1 MQFTYNAYKKLISC
15 LKNHDYAISSY
26 KDWNDTQKC
35 AILRHDIDNDI
46 KKARD
51 FALIE
56 KELGVTST
64 YFVIVTS
71 DFYNVF
77 SAKSEKMLR
86 EISSCGHSIGLH
98 FDEVRYSDINTP
110 DSACKH
116 IIEEAKLL
124 SLAIGKPVDTVSMHR
139 PSRKILEADLEIPGM
154 VNSYGKIY
162 FNEFKYVSDS
172 RRRWREPIEDI
183 ISTEKYKRLHIL
195 THAFWYN
202 DVEMN
207 IHDSIAQFVNA
218 GNMQRYRVEQENI
231 TDLQSI
237 MTEDEVK

>member
-1 MQFTYNAYKKLISC
+1 
-15 LKNHDYAISSY
+15 
-26 KDWNDTQKC
+26 
-35 AILRHDIDNDI
+35 
-46 KKARD
+46 
-51 FALIE
+51 
-56 KELGVTST
+56 
-64 YFVIVTS
+64 
-71 DFYNVF
+71 
-77 SAKSEKMLR
+77 MLR